1 MLPRPTVV
9 VAPISACHSTAS
21 TKVLVDRVEI
31 VNILKDIEGIKR
43 RLQRELK
50 QTE

>member
-1 MLPRPTVV
+1 
-9 VAPISACHSTAS
+9 
-21 TKVLVDRVEI
+21 VLVDRVEI